1 MDAVP
6 RRDRGRGVIPP
17 SVQTRKAEP
26 DEECEACGQEFEPN
40 EWVTVVPGGVMH
52 DDCEAEG
59 EL

>member
-1 MDAVP
+1 M
-6 RRDRGRGVIPP
+6 IPP